1 MSPETLPLRHVWHR
15 PHFESLSDLGVWC
28 GRTQGKD
35 TGSLF
40 AVDTG
45 AVLHCI
51 HTPSVTDNEVLYTP
65 GHSLLVLQSET
76 LATSLSTDI
85 KTQVATDGFWGGV
98 LTSVQDSDDNFSR
111 DFFLDANEILCYQRP
126 EDSRAR
132 VCVLYGIPVL
142 IGQLRPYHIPIIG
155 RAFTLMWDISCAHVR
170 HVRLPNHLM
179 HSAWGQR
186 PFPPYH
192 FDRLRLGL
200 WISLDPCLRPSR
212 GTNG

>member
-1 MSPETLPLRHVWHR
+1 
-15 PHFESLSDLGVWC
+15 
-28 GRTQGKD
+28 
-35 TGSLF
+35 LF
-40 AVDTG
+40 AADTG

-132 VCVLYGIPVL
+132 VCVPYACREAVLRAAHGDSVLAGHPGIDRTIAAVSHSYYWPGLHADV
-142 IGQLRPYHIPIIG
+142 GHFVR
-155 RAFTLMWDISCAHVR
+155 SCQTCAASKSS
-170 HVRLPNHLM
+170 N
-179 HSAWGQR
+179 A
-186 PFPPYH
+186 
-192 FDRLRLGL
+192 
-200 WISLDPCLRPSR
+200 
-212 GTNG
+212 